1 VVRRRDH
8 PSLPERMARETCVDL
23 EKGPTVKI
31 LVTCK
36 RVPNPEQKLKLGAG
50 KIDLTAVTWQ
60 LNTFDE
66 YGVEAALRLTEKGKG
81 GERSG
86 EVVAVSV
93 GPKESAQQLRGVLAM
108 GADRGVLVVHDD
120 GGLDADAIARL
131 LAKVVEREKPDLV
144 ILGKQTVDG
153 DSNQVGQILAGLLGW
168 PQATFLAG
176 LRVAADG
183 KSATTTREVDAGVEE
198 KRVPLPAVATVD
210 LRIIGKRSVR
220 NEALAGPEAEW
231 EETQRY
237 ASLKGIMAAKKK
249 EIRELT
255 AAELG
260 VSPAPLM
267 KVVGYESPPTR
278 KAGVRV
284 GSVEE
289 LVAKLHNEA
298 KVI

>member
-1 VVRRRDH
+1 
-8 PSLPERMARETCVDL
+8 M
-23 EKGPTVKI
+23 KI

-36 RVPNPEQKLKLGAG
+36 RVPNPEQKLKLAG
-50 KIDLTAVTWQ
+50 SQIDLSAATWQ
-60 LNTFDE
+60 VNTFDE
-66 YGVEAALRLTEKGKG
+66 YGVETALRLTEKGKG

-86 EVVAVSV
+86 EVVAVSI
-93 GPKESAQQLRGVLAM
+93 GPKEAAQQLRGVLAM
-108 GADRGVLVVHDD
+108 GADRGLLVVQDD
-120 GGLDADAIARL
+120 AALDADAIARV
-131 LAKVVEREKPDLV
+131 LAKLVEREKPDLV

-168 PQATFLAG
+168 PQATFLAS

-183 KSATTTREVDAGVEE
+183 KTATTTREVDAGVEE
-198 KRVPLPAVATVD
+198 KRVRLPAVATVD
-210 LRIIGKRSVR
+210 LRIIAKKAVR
-220 NEALAGPEAEW
+220 HEGLAGPDTEW

-249 EIRELT
+249 EIKELT

-260 VSPAPLM
+260 VAAAPLM
-267 KVVGYESPPTR
+267 KVVGYEAPPTR

-284 GSVEE
+284 ASVEE
-289 LVAKLHNEA
+289 LVQKLQNEA

>member
-1 VVRRRDH
+1 
-8 PSLPERMARETCVDL
+8 L
-23 EKGPTVKI
+23 KI

-36 RVPNPEQKLKLGAG
+36 RVPNPEQKLKLAGG
-50 KIDLTAVTWQ
+50 KIDLTGATWQ
-60 LNTFDE
+60 INTFDE
-66 YGVEAALRLTEKGKG
+66 YAVETALRLTEKGKG

-86 EVVAVSV
+86 EVVAVSI
-93 GPKESAQQLRGVLAM
+93 GPKDVSQQLRGVLAM
-108 GADRGVLVVHDD
+108 GADRGLLIAGDD
-120 GGLDADAIARL
+120 AALDADAVAHI

-168 PQATFLAG
+168 PQATFLASI
-176 LRVAADG
+176 RVAADG

-198 KRVPLPAVATVD
+198 KRVRLPAVVTVD
-210 LRIIGKRSVR
+210 LRIIAKKAVR
-220 NEALAGPEAEW
+220 NEALAGADAEW

-249 EIRELT
+249 EIKELT
-255 AAELG
+255 PAELG
-260 VSPAPLM
+260 VTVTPLM
-267 KVVGYESPPTR
+267 RVLSVEAPPAR
-278 KAGVRV
+278 KAGARV